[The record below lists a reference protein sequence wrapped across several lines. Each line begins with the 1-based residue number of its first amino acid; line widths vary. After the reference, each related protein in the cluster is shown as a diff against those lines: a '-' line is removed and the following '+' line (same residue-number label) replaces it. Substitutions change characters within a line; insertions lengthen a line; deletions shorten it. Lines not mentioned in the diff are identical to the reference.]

1 MLCICYIKMIIFNCI
16 KQAHHSSSGYRRW
29 VLLRYGATV
38 SGNAGLQNF
47 WFKQAHKGMSFDT
60 KKEHWSKCKLCDW
73 FNLHNFYFQALVD
86 ISPFPFDEVG
96 ELREKYTY
104 NIAPWSQGIA
114 VAKKG
119 LRILYR

>member
-1 MLCICYIKMIIFNCI
+1 MVENELCTTIFS
-16 KQAHHSSSGYRRW
+16 Q
-29 VLLRYGATV
+29 T
-38 SGNAGLQNF
+38 
-47 WFKQAHKGMSFDT
+47 
-60 KKEHWSKCKLCDW
+60 
-73 FNLHNFYFQALVD
+73 LVD

>member
-1 MLCICYIKMIIFNCI
+1 MFNSSISSVKIK
-16 KQAHHSSSGYRRW
+16 
-29 VLLRYGATV
+29 
-38 SGNAGLQNF
+38 
-47 WFKQAHKGMSFDT
+47 
-60 KKEHWSKCKLCDW
+60 
-73 FNLHNFYFQALVD
+73 NLFQTLVD
-86 ISPFPFDEVG
+86 ISTFPFEEVE